1 MCHHVNI
8 YIFIPCVGSM
18 LKYEITVN
26 NNNNDDD
33 DTKTYT
39 TVEHE

>member
-18 LKYEITVN
+18 LKYELTVN
-26 NNNNDDD
+26 NDD